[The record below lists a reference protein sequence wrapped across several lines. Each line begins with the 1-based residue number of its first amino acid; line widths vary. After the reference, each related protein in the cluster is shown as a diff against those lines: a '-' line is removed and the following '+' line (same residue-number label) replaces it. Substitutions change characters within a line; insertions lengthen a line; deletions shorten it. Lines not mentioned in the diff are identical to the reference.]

1 MQAGKKPQEALA
13 SMSGEGIK
21 SPRRV
26 SWQLGKVLGAKQEES
41 EGTQESISS
50 H

>member
-26 SWQLGKVLGAKQEES
+26 SWQLGKVLGAKQES